1 MKATHERPT
10 TPTTDTDR
18 PTPAELLRG
27 AATYLRMH
35 GWTTGQ
41 FYDLT
46 GGNSDAF
53 PRACTA
59 GAITIAAYGRC
70 IASGIC
76 TLDEPEPEH
85 YDAMRTMRY
94 LADYLDGRPT
104 EDDSFP
110 PSSIDVIGD
119 WNDHAGRT
127 LDEIVDTL
135 HAAADDWSDATAGGI
150 R

>member
-1 MKATHERPT
+1 MKATHERPA
-10 TPTTDTDR
+10 PIADTR

-27 AATYLRMH
+27 AATYLRLH

-46 GGNSDAF
+46 GGTSDAF
-53 PRACTA
+53 PPACAA

-85 YDAMRTMRY
+85 YDAMRAMRV
-94 LADYLDGRPT
+94 LAEYLDGRPA
-104 EDDSFP
+104 EDESFP

-119 WNDHAGRT
+119 WNDHPGRT
-127 LDEIVDTL
+127 LDDVLDALNTAANDN
-135 HAAADDWSDATAGGI
+135 AAATTGST

>member
-1 MKATHERPT
+1 MKATHEHPD
-10 TPTTDTDR
+10 PAPDTR
-18 PTPAELLRG
+18 PTPAELLHG
-27 AATYLRMH
+27 AARYLRLH

-53 PRACTA
+53 PPACTA

-70 IASGIC
+70 IAAGIC
-76 TLDEPEPEH
+76 TLDEPETEH
-85 YDAMRTMRY
+85 DDAMRAMRY
-94 LADYLDGRPT
+94 LADYLDGGYAPN
-104 EDDSFP
+104 DGCN

-119 WNDHAGRT
+119 WNDHTGRT
-127 LDEIVDTL
+127 LDEVVEALTD
-135 HAAADDWSDATAGGI
+135 AANTWTAAHTGGT

>member
-1 MKATHERPT
+1 MKATHNPPT
-10 TPTTDTDR
+10 ETR

-27 AATYLRMH
+27 AATYLRLH

-46 GGNSDAF
+46 GGDSDAF
-53 PRACTA
+53 PPACTA
-59 GAITIAAYGRC
+59 GAITIAAYGRF

-85 YDAMRTMRY
+85 YDAMRAMRF
-94 LADYLDGRPT
+94 LADYLDSDRTPDEG
-104 EDDSFP
+104 FP

-119 WNDHAGRT
+119 WNDHPGRT
-127 LDEIVDTL
+127 LDEVVDALTT
-135 HAAADDWSDATAGGI
+135 AANEWSTATAGSI